1 MKKFFSVIFV
11 LLLANFAFPQIQVN
25 DASLTVTSSYGIEY
39 DEPFNSYSSVN
50 PQVGHGNGYDLY
62 AVIVIDLNQLGGQV
76 QSGVTGSITL
86 SVDGNGSDQ
95 WTFGYL
101 QDVVLTDSLSLQ
113 ASTIRGISGGW
124 TTSNE
129 LTSTFSSNQISNN
142 KIVIGVLRPWYQ
154 SNGEY
159 IEAGSQEP
167 VVYFSGFITATVDR
181 SVTLNV
187 TYNQGSGNIVAYK
200 GSTYNAPPAPAH
212 VNGYEQDQITIGALS
227 PTIPNYTLIYNENQ
241 APLNKSAWYI
251 YDQSYNRQTQT
262 LTPSTNTFPMQY
274 NQNNYTYEAQM
285 KKLYNITFQNS
296 FTGIGNGGTIIV
308 NDTTYNSPT
317 SPFNV
322 VEQNSISGYPD
333 DNYTNNG
340 INYYFDH
347 WSNGSTSASTTFYPG
362 DHTTYTAY
370 YKGIASKS
378 NFNFGFDLL
387 RGQPIKMHWTDNPNP
402 NVSYQVWRTTN
413 YSHGV
418 AQDSTLIATVQ
429 KGVQSYTDNE
439 YIFTGLSTDPAIY
452 YDVKEYYSTEGTY
465 SFPSW
470 YTTKG
475 ELQPKI
481 ASSPNSKKSVESEIK
496 EYSIA
501 CYPNPF
507 NPTTTINYQLPKDGV
522 VSIVV
527 FDMLGNEVKTLVNGY
542 RTAGSYNISF
552 NASNLPS
559 GIYFYRIQTNNYFAV
574 KKMMLLK

>member
-1 MKKFFSVIFV
+1 MPCNIGFTPTQYPEPSIAQATI
-11 LLLANFAFPQIQVN
+11 LHANGGVYDSRNTHTQDYTFY
-25 DASLTVTSSYGIEY
+25 LTPGTYTYEV
-39 DEPFNSYSSVN
+39 
-50 PQVGHGNGYDLY
+50 DLY
-62 AVIVIDLNQLGGQV
+62 ENFGDGYFIPTASASITFYVKDIISVTNNFGSGSISVDNSNVSSGSQFQKFIGDNISLGAIDQTDGAGYSRIWNTSGTNNSNWLRTPWGQGSYALGG
-76 QSGVTGSITL
+76 
-86 SVDGNGSDQ
+86 
-95 WTFGYL
+95 
-101 QDVVLTDSLSLQ
+101 
-113 ASTIRGISGGW
+113 ASSR
-124 TTSNE
+124 
-129 LTSTFSSNQISNN
+129 
-142 KIVIGVLRPWYQ
+142 
-154 SNGEY
+154 
-159 IEAGSQEP
+159 
-167 VVYFSGFITATVDR
+167 
-181 SVTLNV
+181 
-187 TYNQGSGNIVAYK
+187 
-200 GSTYNAPPAPAH
+200 
-212 VNGYEQDQITIGALS
+212 
-227 PTIPNYTLIYNENQ
+227 
-241 APLNKSAWYI
+241 
-251 YDQSYNRQTQT
+251 
-262 LTPSTNTFPMQY
+262 
-274 NQNNYTYEAQM
+274 NYTYTVASNDNGATLTADL
-285 KKLYNITFQNS
+285 KKVCNITFQNS
-296 FTGIGNGGTIIV
+296 FTGIGNGGTISV
-308 NDTTYNSPT
+308 NGTQYNSPT

-387 RGQPIKMHWTDNPNP
+387 RGKPIKMHWTDNPNP

-418 AQDSTLIATVQ
+418 AQDSTLIVTVQ

-481 ASSPNSKKSVESEIK
+481 ASSPDSKKSVESEIK

-522 VSIVV
+522 VSIIV

-542 RTAGSYNISF
+542 RTAGSYNVSF